1 MPSLIGHMAGFTQLQ
16 QGATAVGNGDSIN
29 LTGAVRGLLLV
40 QWDEDAG
47 DPVTTYDVDGVGT
60 GSALGAL
67 IFETSH
73 DDGSTWDTAAV
84 ARRLA
89 DDDSVDAFSTIDSGD
104 LPALLKVTHL
114 TGQVLLRA
122 RVTSEFDEPIS
133 VLGVAIGR

>member
-1 MPSLIGHMAGFTQLQ
+1 MSSLIGHMAGFTQLQ
-16 QGATAVGNGDSIN
+16 QGATAAGNGDSLN

-40 QWDEDAG
+40 QWDEATG
-47 DPVTTYDVDGVGT
+47 DPVETYDGDGVAD

-73 DDGSTWDTAAV
+73 DGGSTWDTASV
-84 ARRLA
+84 ARRLE
-89 DDDSVDAFSTIDSGD
+89 DDDSFGTFSTIDSGSI
-104 LPALLKVTHL
+104 PALLKISHL

-133 VLGVAIGR
+133 VFGVAVGR